1 MISELKIRNFKS
13 LESVDLKLGHFN
25 LLVGANASGKSNFL
39 DALRFLQGVGNG
51 FTLNEIL
58 DGKPPSST
66 NAKWDGIRGGS
77 KFVSFRKQDGTQSES
92 NQIHVTFDDIGITYY
107 GLDKLTYGLTWAVK
121 DGVISISS
129 EILKSDSGNILM
141 DEMTP
146 YLVPLPD
153 EEFDVS
159 SNLDVSFDSPLRVVS
174 IYDAWPRVTFWSH
187 SEYPS
192 EMVARCARFV
202 SSELA
207 DMQLLDLLPA
217 MLRDYS
223 SKVARL
229 GELGEGFAA
238 LIHHIETNGSKPALL
253 EWLKELRPDEVS
265 DLFAIPVSAP
275 PPPSRQS
282 RRDAAQL
289 QPRSTADV
297 SNPMRRS
304 CHDGWRGQQR
314 FSRPLSYIAQSTRR
328 DTSSAASTVRK
339 VLYTRNVMAARN
351 AACGTGTAAAHRRRR
366 SWRTSHR
373 PPARTAGS
381 SAPRCR
387 ISRPGTIPALRTAKA
402 NPMSADKAHRQPDR
416 ESARAWERHS
426 TFRPR

>member
-217 MLRDYS
+217 
-223 SKVARL
+223 K
-229 GELGEGFAA
+229 
-238 LIHHIETNGSKPALL
+238 LL
-253 EWLKELRPDEVS
+253 LD
-265 DLFAIPVSAP
+265 
-275 PPPSRQS
+275 
-282 RRDAAQL
+282 
-289 QPRSTADV
+289 
-297 SNPMRRS
+297 
-304 CHDGWRGQQR
+304 
-314 FSRPLSYIAQSTRR
+314 
-328 DTSSAASTVRK
+328 K
-339 VLYTRNVMAARN
+339 VLR
-351 AACGTGTAAAHRRRR
+351 
-366 SWRTSHR
+366 
-373 PPARTAGS
+373 
-381 SAPRCR
+381 
-387 ISRPGTIPALRTAKA
+387 L
-402 NPMSADKAHRQPDR
+402 
-416 ESARAWERHS
+416 
-426 TFRPR
+426 